1 MYTNRE
7 EIMFYKIK
15 NPKTKEIFLEILNR
29 MDLVEVKGQSVEQLF
44 LIRMGLKQLIDN
56 LEPIPD
62 DEKEKQE
69 VDKKE
74 G

>member
-1 MYTNRE
+1 
-7 EIMFYKIK
+7 MFYKIK

-56 LEPIPD
+56 MEAIPD
-62 DEKEKQE
+62 DEKEKQGI
-69 VDKKE
+69 DKKE

>member
-1 MYTNRE
+1 MY
-7 EIMFYKIK
+7 YKIV

-44 LIRMGLKQLIDN
+44 LIRMGIKQLIDN
-56 LEPIPD
+56 MEALPD

-69 VDKKE
+69 IDKKE

>member
-1 MYTNRE
+1 
-7 EIMFYKIK
+7 MFYKIK

-44 LIRMGLKQLIDN
+44 MIRMGIKQLIDN
-56 LEPIPD
+56 MEAVPEED
-62 DEKEKQE
+62 KKQE